1 MPSYERVQIIENLR
15 MVDHCILFNDTEDHA
30 IEAIRNVKIMYPN
43 SEIIFANGGDRTAEN
58 IPEMSESNVKFV
70 FGVGGIDKKN
80 SSSWILEEWKA
91 PKTDRPWGYYRI
103 LHEVLGTKV
112 KELTINPGQT
122 LTMQRHFDRS
132 EHWHVAEGH
141 CQVELEDE
149 SVPLHQ
155 HEHYHIL
162 PETWHRLH
170 NPFAKPCKIVEIQY
184 GIDCTEQDIERR

>member
-1 MPSYERVQIIENLR
+1 
-15 MVDHCILFNDTEDHA
+15 
-30 IEAIRNVKIMYPN
+30 
-43 SEIIFANGGDRTAEN
+43 
-58 IPEMSESNVKFV
+58 
-70 FGVGGIDKKN
+70 
-80 SSSWILEEWKA
+80 
-91 PKTDRPWGYYRI
+91 
-103 LHEVLGTKV
+103 VLGTKV